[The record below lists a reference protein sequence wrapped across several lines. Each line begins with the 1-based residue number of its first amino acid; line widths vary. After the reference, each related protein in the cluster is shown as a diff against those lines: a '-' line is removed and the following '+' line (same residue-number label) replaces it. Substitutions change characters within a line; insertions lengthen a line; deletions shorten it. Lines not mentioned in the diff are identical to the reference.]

1 MDVSLLYPENYGSGE
16 RDAHR
21 MKNYD
26 FIQALSIDTMIV
38 IENDTFRGLPLLR
51 LEDFYS
57 TDPAVISYRL
67 DVVEELLQDNGIE
80 KMFLDVIPMIRYI
93 FDMNKALSSDFSVDT
108 ALSSIKILENYVEVT
123 DRFYET
129 LRNTDVTSAGL
140 TALKKMITETAE
152 SDEFRNLK
160 KDISKTE
167 TDFNTLK
174 SVTIGVNLDENLQ
187 VESAGIVS
195 INRKPFRP
203 GTLIDHITGHADKDP
218 WTLMTMLYSARRGKA
233 LADFQSLDKSVG
245 YAIQSIYEAGVKSFE
260 PIIQKYYAVNT
271 SMYVRLFADLRVLTA
286 VVQFIQEM
294 RQRGLEMVKPEIA
307 PVEAKQCRLQGVY
320 NVSLAR
326 SNVEEQI
333 VANDFTFDDS
343 GRFYILTGP
352 NHGGKSIFAYSI
364 GMAQALFQLGC
375 FVPAHTA
382 RMSPVTG
389 IFTHFPSSD
398 VDNFGKGR
406 LESECDRLSTILR
419 QLTDTDLLLMDESF
433 SSTSALEASYI
444 AQEVLIGIG
453 VIGCGGIYVTHI
465 HDLCEQTA
473 AFNGY
478 PGNRGKIDNL
488 AAVMQSGESGKR
500 SYRIRRIKPD
510 GLSYARDIADRYGLN
525 FTDHNSFRQ

>member
-1 MDVSLLYPENYGSGE
+1 
-16 RDAHR
+16 
-21 MKNYD
+21 
-26 FIQALSIDTMIV
+26 
-38 IENDTFRGLPLLR
+38 
-51 LEDFYS
+51 
-57 TDPAVISYRL
+57 
-67 DVVEELLQDNGIE
+67 
-80 KMFLDVIPMIRYI
+80 
-93 FDMNKALSSDFSVDT
+93 
-108 ALSSIKILENYVEVT
+108 
-123 DRFYET
+123 
-129 LRNTDVTSAGL
+129 
-140 TALKKMITETAE
+140 
-152 SDEFRNLK
+152 
-160 KDISKTE
+160 
-167 TDFNTLK
+167 
-174 SVTIGVNLDENLQ
+174 VTIGVNLDENLQ

-218 WTLMTMLYSARRGKA
+218 WTLLTMLYSARRGKA

-245 YAIQSIYEAGVKSFE
+245 YAIQSIYEAGIKSFE

-271 SMYVRLFADLRVLTA
+271 SVYVRLFADLRVLTA

-375 FVPAHTA
+375 FVPAHAA
-382 RMSPVTG
+382 RMSPVT
-389 IFTHFPSSD
+389 
-398 VDNFGKGR
+398 
-406 LESECDRLSTILR
+406 
-419 QLTDTDLLLMDESF
+419 
-433 SSTSALEASYI
+433 
-444 AQEVLIGIG
+444 GIG

-473 AFNGY
+473 AFNGF

-525 FTDHNSFRQ
+525 FTDHNSFRR